1 MLKEN
6 LGGIWKMKAL
16 RSGNLYDVNVPGT
29 LIEMLIE
36 KKLIED
42 PYVVDNQKE
51 IEEFFKED
59 YELTRMLQIT
69 GEHLRE
75 DEVDLVF
82 YGVDTI
88 ADIYLNGELLS
99 SIDDMHRTYR
109 FSIKGLES
117 FSNRK

>member
-51 IEEFFKED
+51 IE
-59 YELTRMLQIT
+59 
-69 GEHLRE
+69 
-75 DEVDLVF
+75 
-82 YGVDTI
+82 
-88 ADIYLNGELLS
+88 
-99 SIDDMHRTYR
+99 
-109 FSIKGLES
+109 
-117 FSNRK
+117 